1 MVRTARVGMS
11 LADSRDGSEASVAR
25 AEQAKQKL
33 GQKGTSGVHVDGGGG
48 WRLRAGSLHALNHP
62 NNQSQIQPHLT
73 SSKVERPVEEK
84 ELTVGQMRSTP
95 LGRPPRSQ
103 EGTWEKV
110 FGNVVHSS
118 TFSL

>member
-62 NNQSQIQPHLT
+62 NQSQIQPHLT
-73 SSKVERPVEEK
+73 SRLKDQLRK
-84 ELTVGQMRSTP
+84 RSS
-95 LGRPPRSQ
+95 R
-103 EGTWEKV
+103 WDK
-110 FGNVVHSS
+110 
-118 TFSL
+118 